1 MPDTQ
6 PPETAGSVETLP
18 VLATTTGVIG
28 PSMVVTVAVETTEA
42 RTAIAEA
49 VRHDGRLLVV
59 PRRADGRYGRVGT
72 VAKIEQDGN
81 LPNGERAVVLRGLQ
95 RAVLGAGVSGHGDGL
110 WVEAEPTRTIDVSSP
125 ELDRLVTE
133 YRAVVEAIL
142 EHRGAR
148 PLAES
153 IAGLHD
159 PNAVADLAL
168 YSPDLDFDQKV
179 EVLETVDVTDRLRL
193 VLGWAKDTL
202 AELTVRDELRRNLED
217 QLGKEQ
223 REAVLRRQ
231 LAAIQA
237 ELDDGDADADGSVA
251 AYRAKLAALVEAGV
265 APAVTDAIAK
275 ELDKLARTPAQ
286 NPEHGWIVGW
296 LDTVFA
302 LPWAVRADRPIDLD
316 EARRVL
322 DADHA
327 GLEKVK
333 TRLIEYLAVRKLRAD
348 RARAVEPADHT
359 DEDGDRATA
368 QPGRSGRARSAAE
381 GSILLLVGPPGVGK
395 TSLGESV
402 ARALGRPF
410 AACRW
415 AASVMRPRS
424 VVTGAPTSAPGRP
437 LRCGPSPRPAP

>member
-168 YSPDLDFDQKV
+168 YSP
-179 EVLETVDVTDRLRL
+179 TSTSTRRSRSSRPSTSPTGC
-193 VLGWAKDTL
+193 GWCSAG
-202 AELTVRDELRRNLED
+202 RR
-217 QLGKEQ
+217 
-223 REAVLRRQ
+223 
-231 LAAIQA
+231 
-237 ELDDGDADADGSVA
+237 
-251 AYRAKLAALVEAGV
+251 
-265 APAVTDAIAK
+265 
-275 ELDKLARTPAQ
+275 
-286 NPEHGWIVGW
+286 
-296 LDTVFA
+296 
-302 LPWAVRADRPIDLD
+302 
-316 EARRVL
+316 
-322 DADHA
+322 
-327 GLEKVK
+327 
-333 TRLIEYLAVRKLRAD
+333 TR
-348 RARAVEPADHT
+348 
-359 DEDGDRATA
+359 
-368 QPGRSGRARSAAE
+368 
-381 GSILLLVGPPGVGK
+381 
-395 TSLGESV
+395 
-402 ARALGRPF
+402 
-410 AACRW
+410 W
-415 AASVMRPRS
+415 
-424 VVTGAPTSAPGRP
+424 
-437 LRCGPSPRPAP
+437 PS